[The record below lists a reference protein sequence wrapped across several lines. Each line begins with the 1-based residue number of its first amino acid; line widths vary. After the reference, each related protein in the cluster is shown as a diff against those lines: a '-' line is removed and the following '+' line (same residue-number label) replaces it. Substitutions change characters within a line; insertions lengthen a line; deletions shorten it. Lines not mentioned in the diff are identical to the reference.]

1 MASTCSLA
9 QRCQQP
15 TGKTPENVVCP
26 LSEQQQQKSIEAFA
40 RIAQV
45 ISQEPRCLGCHGRV
59 NPYIDGTGP
68 DPLNPN
74 APPSEFEH
82 GVGKVDRGADCSE
95 CHSKMAKQSCN
106 GQPSNWMTAPD
117 FLAFVGKD
125 PPGLCRQ
132 IRGMLHTA
140 KDFIGHLK
148 DDNGGNNFAGTAFNG
163 DRGLDRSMYP
173 EKEVPTEKPH
183 ISKAAF
189 LKLAQDWVDAMG
201 GEFKGDKACGCE
213 PEHFAIQF
221 SSTTSIDMQDLHHE
235 SVMGPVKIP
244 IDFKDDGTFE
254 GSATS
259 VFNAG
264 GTVADCGE
272 KSQLTV
278 PFHVTGDATETAKE
292 QSMHV
297 NMEFPFSMGLS
308 ISTHCPDSSDSKQ
321 QNTQAPNITLPIET
335 KGEVGKELAGEMQPM
350 PGIVS
355 ATDLMVVRTDEGS
368 GP

>member
-1 MASTCSLA
+1 MEDCLRQRAATALSKLWRWFWWPAVVVVMASTCSLA

-148 DDNGGNNFAGTAFNG
+148 DDNGGNNFAGTVS
-163 DRGLDRSMYP
+163 RSILP
-173 EKEVPTEKPH
+173 SSFRPLPASICRTFTT
-183 ISKAAF
+183 KA
-189 LKLAQDWVDAMG
+189 
-201 GEFKGDKACGCE
+201 
-213 PEHFAIQF
+213 
-221 SSTTSIDMQDLHHE
+221 
-235 SVMGPVKIP
+235 
-244 IDFKDDGTFE
+244 
-254 GSATS
+254 
-259 VFNAG
+259 
-264 GTVADCGE
+264 
-272 KSQLTV
+272 
-278 PFHVTGDATETAKE
+278 
-292 QSMHV
+292 
-297 NMEFPFSMGLS
+297 
-308 ISTHCPDSSDSKQ
+308 
-321 QNTQAPNITLPIET
+321 
-335 KGEVGKELAGEMQPM
+335 
-350 PGIVS
+350 
-355 ATDLMVVRTDEGS
+355 
-368 GP
+368 